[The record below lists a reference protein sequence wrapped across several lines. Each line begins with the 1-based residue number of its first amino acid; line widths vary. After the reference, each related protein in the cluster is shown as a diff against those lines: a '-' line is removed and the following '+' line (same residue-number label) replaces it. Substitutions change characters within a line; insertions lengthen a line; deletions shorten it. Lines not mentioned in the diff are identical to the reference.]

1 MRHREKDRDKESEVG
16 REERRE
22 NRLFCDAGSEL
33 LCSQEFC
40 FCAQI
45 VFVMRLTE
53 HRKMPLIRWFP
64 SVIVILIQSA
74 SSSSLSSVNIILI
87 INILIIIV
95 VIISSIHS
103 IFGATTTIFYN
114 AVFMMT
120 KVDGGSKFGE
130 MTAVDNEV

>member
-1 MRHREKDRDKESEVG
+1 VFSRVLFLCPNCVCHALNRAP
-16 REERRE
+16 E
-22 NRLFCDAGSEL
+22 NAFDSM
-33 LCSQEFC
+33 
-40 FCAQI
+40 
-45 VFVMRLTE
+45 V
-53 HRKMPLIRWFP
+53 P